1 MVSQEVL
8 NEAARRL
15 VEKFHPEK
23 IILFGSQA
31 CGTADNK
38 SDIDLLVISPI
49 KEKRRKLMI
58 EMLRVLTELKYA
70 FDIIILTRE
79 EYERDQKI
87 PGTIGRYASTEGK
100 IIYELT

>member
-23 IILFGSQA
+23 I
-31 CGTADNK
+31 
-38 SDIDLLVISPI
+38 
-49 KEKRRKLMI
+49 
-58 EMLRVLTELKYA
+58 MLRVLTELKYA

-87 PGTIGRYASTEGK
+87 PGTIGRYASR
-100 IIYELT
+100 